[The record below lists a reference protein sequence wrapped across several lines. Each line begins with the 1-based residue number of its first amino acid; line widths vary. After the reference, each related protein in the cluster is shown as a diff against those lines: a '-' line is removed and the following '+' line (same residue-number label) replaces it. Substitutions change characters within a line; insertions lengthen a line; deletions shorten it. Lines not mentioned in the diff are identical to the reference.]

1 MIWVYGSFYI
11 LSYPVCHPCIWGVG
25 SPVEPSQYV
34 ADFYKKSIVGTR
46 FDNLDKTPILVL
58 IFPWVFEKTSTV
70 AG

>member
-1 MIWVYGSFYI
+1 
-11 LSYPVCHPCIWGVG
+11 
-25 SPVEPSQYV
+25 VEPSQYV